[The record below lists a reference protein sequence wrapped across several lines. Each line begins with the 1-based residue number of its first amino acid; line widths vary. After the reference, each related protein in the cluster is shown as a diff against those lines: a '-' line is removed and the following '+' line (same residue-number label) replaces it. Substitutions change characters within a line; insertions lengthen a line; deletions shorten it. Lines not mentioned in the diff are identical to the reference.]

1 MLKGFVLSSIFLFSI
16 SSHAYLFCRN
26 NHEADEACGN
36 ACNGLN
42 SSVRWCVG
50 RKVSCKCS
58 NGMIVEVNLMD
69 FTFHAISPAKDVLLT
84 NLALDESLSDNSREL
99 LYSEELRKQEYIE
112 IPSSL
117 STDATI
123 LYQK

>member
-1 MLKGFVLSSIFLFSI
+1 
-16 SSHAYLFCRN
+16 
-26 NHEADEACGN
+26 
-36 ACNGLN
+36 
-42 SSVRWCVG
+42 
-50 RKVSCKCS
+50 
-58 NGMIVEVNLMD
+58 MIVEVNLMD
-69 FTFHAISPAKDVLLT
+69 FTFHAISPAKDVLIT